1 MYNFVLELRYAEFRG
16 MFLQALELVVVLDP
30 FYRTIGATRS
40 TLAKKCKSPTMAAAK
55 ADPRV
60 LPKKENDLFKSI
72 AKHYE
77 TKQYK
82 KGIKVRP
89 RRMTVCRRAQR
100 TFVAA
105 SCARR
110 VLRAFGVGRESG
122 VKVTTRR
129 RHRGV

>member
-1 MYNFVLELRYAEFRG
+1 
-16 MFLQALELVVVLDP
+16 
-30 FYRTIGATRS
+30 
-40 TLAKKCKSPTMAAAK
+40 MAAAK

-100 TFVAA
+100 TSSPHRALGESFGRSAWAEKAA
-105 SCARR
+105 SR
-110 VLRAFGVGRESG
+110 
-122 VKVTTRR
+122 
-129 RHRGV
+129 